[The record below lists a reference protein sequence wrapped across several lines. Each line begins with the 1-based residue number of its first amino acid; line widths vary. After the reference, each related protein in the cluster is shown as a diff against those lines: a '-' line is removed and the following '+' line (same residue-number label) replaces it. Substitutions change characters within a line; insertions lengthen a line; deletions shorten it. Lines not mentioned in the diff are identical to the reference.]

1 MKPLILASQ
10 SPRRRELIK
19 LLDRPFEVV
28 SIEVDE
34 IVRDFENPEQV
45 VCALAFEKAFA
56 AVSRDNAFGCYIG
69 SDTVVAIEGKIFGK
83 PLNRED
89 AKSMLLTLSGNTHQV
104 YTGIAL
110 IDLEKNVKVVKAVS
124 TDVVF
129 RDLTDDLI
137 EWYLNTKEYDGKAGA
152 YAIQGF
158 GSRLV
163 DSIHGDFFN
172 VVGLPIATI
181 DQMLTELA
189 L

>member
-34 IVRDFENPEQV
+34 IVREFESPEHV

-56 AVSRDNAFGCYIG
+56 AVSRDHEFGCYIG

-83 PLNRED
+83 PLNREE
-89 AKSMLLTLSGNTHQV
+89 AKAMLLTLSANTHQV

-110 IDLEKNVKVVKAVS
+110 IDQERNIKVVKAVR

-129 RDLTDDLI
+129 RELTDSLI
-137 EWYLNTKEYDGKAGA
+137 EWYLNTGEYDGKAGA
-152 YAIQGF
+152 YAIQGY